1 MSFWKNTEIKKTRKE
16 HRCEF
21 CLRMVPKA
29 SAITYCR
36 GKWEGEFQSYYLCSR
51 CDEYIDRYCTDL
63 SDGFSP
69 GDFMEHVLS
78 DLPDCPNCG
87 KYNQVREYD
96 WDDSMMLLSLEC
108 DSCEH
113 KWTADYSMT
122 KEGER

>member
-1 MSFWKNTEIKKTRKE
+1 MSFWRNSTIKSTRKE

-21 CLRMVPKA
+21 CTRVIPIGSTA
-29 SAITYCR
+29 DYCC
-36 GKWEGEFQSYYLCSR
+36 GVWEGEFQSYYFCTRCST
-51 CDEYIDRYCTDL
+51 YVDRNQIDL

-69 GDFMEHVLS
+69 GDFMEYVLS
-78 DLPDCPNCG
+78 DSLQCPNCG

-108 DSCEH
+108 DNCDH
-113 KWTADYSMT
+113 KWTVDYSMT